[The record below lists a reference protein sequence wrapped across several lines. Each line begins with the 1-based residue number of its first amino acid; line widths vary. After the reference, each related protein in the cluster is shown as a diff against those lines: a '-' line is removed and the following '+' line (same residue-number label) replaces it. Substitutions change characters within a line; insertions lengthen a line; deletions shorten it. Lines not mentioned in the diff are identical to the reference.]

1 MNPAPKTL
9 RHSHALLAAALLFA
23 SFVAPLRAD
32 DLMAQ
37 PTKAPSTNELHYLPT
52 GKPDAVVLL
61 APPPLPAST
70 EQAADM
76 AETVAVH
83 AQCPPT
89 DAAAAKSEKK
99 VSIFAFTPAIGSFF
113 QPGKLP
119 KTEAFLKHVQEDT
132 ESVEDSA
139 KNFWKRPRP
148 YTVDPALARGADDL
162 EKSFSYPSGHSTRAT
177 VYALLLAEAFPDK
190 QDAILAI
197 GRNIGWHRV
206 EIGRHY
212 PTDIYAGRVFAQA
225 IVRQLKQ
232 SEAFQSDFKAAKAEL
247 DALKK

>member
-1 MNPAPKTL
+1 
-9 RHSHALLAAALLFA
+9 
-23 SFVAPLRAD
+23 
-32 DLMAQ
+32 MAQ
-37 PTKAPSTNELHYLPT
+37 PTKAPATNELHYLPA

-61 APPPLPAST
+61 APPPLPTSA

-83 AQCPPT
+83 AQCPPA

-132 ESVEDSA
+132 ESVEDAA

-148 YTVDPALARGADDL
+148 YTVNPALARGADDL
-162 EKSFSYPSGHSTRAT
+162 EKSFSYPSGHSTRGTAF
-177 VYALLLAEAFPDK
+177 ALVLADLFPEK
-190 QDAILAI
+190 RDAILAI
-197 GRNIGWHRV
+197 GRDIGWHRV
-206 EIGRHY
+206 EIARHY
-212 PTDIYAGRVFAQA
+212 PTDIYAGRVLARA
-225 IVRQLKQ
+225 IVQEMKTSRK
-232 SEAFQSDFKAAKAEL
+232 FQKDFAKAQKEITSVL
-247 DALKK
+247 AAEKPAMQPAPAAAY